1 MPGSEGT
8 RQEADGHG
16 VSGGDPTPD
25 VTSGS
30 STPAEA
36 DAAASGDGRS
46 DQTLVRR
53 AIAAADY
60 GLRDPLVVLGGVLII
75 AALALKIYVL
85 RSAYF
90 VEDDFLFFGNAAA
103 TNLTPDYLTSL
114 HKGHLMPGAMLLAY
128 IQTAIAPYDW
138 GLATGIMVAFQAGAS
153 AAVFRL
159 LWVVFGRRWA
169 ILAPLA
175 VYLFA
180 PLTMPV
186 LAWWAAA
193 LNAVPFQLA
202 MALSLL
208 WMVRY
213 LRTGDVRYGWM
224 TAGAVVL
231 GMAFSVKAL
240 FLPPLLFVVAAA
252 FLVRGRFPKVIATTL
267 ERDMPFWVGM
277 GALSVG
283 HGLLYISKQD
293 TAQGEGAGL
302 PKLDT
307 AVSAA
312 RRLLGETFPAGT
324 VGGPFE
330 WGPVT
335 PAGGLLN
342 PSAPMVIGAWSVL
355 AVVVG
360 VSLLLRRRSWRAWA
374 IVLGYLVVV
383 DIIPTL
389 IARGRYEDAIG
400 FDPRYVADAALVFAI
415 CLAFAYIPTREESP
429 GTDDPGRGSHAGG
442 TDGHAA
448 FRWVPPP
455 KRARDVTIAA
465 TTVFILAAGY
475 STYAFA
481 DTLSGNRVRWYL
493 DTVRAQMSEI
503 PKEAGVYPRPVPADI
518 VLPWNGPRGL
528 SSYVLSPLADE
539 GVAERLRSPGPSDT
553 ALVFND
559 AGYLVPAKP
568 KDDSA
573 FFGKPDDDKCM
584 STLEGEV
591 MWQVESFGGPTMILA
606 INYTAETS
614 TRIGVVL
621 GDSWIDTELPA
632 APKGGMWYVP
642 VPGAGSKLLLHTK
655 QDELCMK
662 WVTFGEL
669 EPQTDGDPWAQQDAD
684 EDDGDGEKG
693 TKDTKA
699 DEKDEDGGKKDTAGG
714 SGDD

>member
-1 MPGSEGT
+1 MPGPEGT

-16 VSGGDPTPD
+16 LNGGDPIPD
-25 VTSGS
+25 VTSAP
-30 STPAEA
+30 STPAQA
-36 DAAASGDGRS
+36 DAATSSDGRS

-53 AIAAADY
+53 AIAAADH
-60 GLRDPLVVLGGVLII
+60 GMRDPLVVLGGVLVL
-75 AALALKIYVL
+75 AAIALKIYVL

-103 TNLTPDYLTSL
+103 SNLTPDYLTSL

-138 GLATGIMVAFQAGAS
+138 GLAAGIMAAFQAGAS

-159 LWVVFGRRWA
+159 LWVLFGRRWA
-169 ILAPLA
+169 ILAPLS

-186 LAWWAAA
+186 LAWWSAA

-213 LRTGDVRYGWM
+213 LRTGDPRYGWM

-231 GMAFSVKAL
+231 GMAFSVKAM

-252 FLVRGRFPKVIATTL
+252 FLVRGRFPKAFAATL

-277 GALSVG
+277 AALSVG
-283 HGLLYISKQD
+283 HGLLYLAKQD

-307 AVSAA
+307 AVTAA

-342 PSAPMVIGAWSVL
+342 PSAPMVIGAWAVL
-355 AVVVG
+355 ALVIV
-360 VSLLLRRRSWRAWA
+360 VSLLVRRRSWRAWA
-374 IVLGYLVVV
+374 IVLGYLLLV

-400 FDPRYVADAALVFAI
+400 FDPRYVADAALVFAL
-415 CLAFAYIPTREESP
+415 CLAFAYMPTREE
-429 GTDDPGRGSHAGG
+429 DPGADGTGRGAHAGRADG
-442 TDGHAA
+442 TTA
-448 FRWVPPP
+448 FRWTPPP

-465 TTVFILAAGY
+465 TMAFILAAGY

-518 VLPWNGPRGL
+518 VLPWNGPRRL
-528 SSYVLSPLADE
+528 SSHVLSPLADE
-539 GVAERLRSPGPSDT
+539 GVAERLRDPGPADT

-573 FFGKPDDDKCM
+573 FFGKPDDEKCM
-584 STLEGEV
+584 STLEGQV

-606 INYTAETS
+606 INYKAETS

-621 GDSWIDTELPA
+621 GDAWIDTELPA

-642 VPGAGSKLLLHTK
+642 VSGAGNKLLLHTRK
-655 QDELCMK
+655 DELCMQ

-669 EPQTDGDPWAQQDAD
+669 EPQTDGNPWARQDAD
-684 EDDGDGEKG
+684 EDGGDGAKDEGSGDK
-693 TKDTKA
+693 TK
-699 DEKDEDGGKKDTAGG
+699 KDEDDGEDGR
-714 SGDD
+714 